1 MRVLP
6 EEDTTISPL
15 QKAHSLAQA
24 LLDKKAQDVVL
35 LDVTQLVDYVD
46 GFLIATATSQPH
58 LDALTDA
65 VTRSAQ
71 ELEMRVLG
79 VEGRGTKSWILIDIG
94 DVLVH
99 LFSGEARGFYDLDGL
114 WCDAARTEFSPEES
128 PEESATG

>member
-1 MRVLP
+1 MRIP
-6 EEDTTISPL
+6 HEEDTTISPL
-15 QKAHSLAQA
+15 QKAQSLAQA

-35 LDVTQLVDYVD
+35 LDVTELVDYVD
-46 GFLIATATSQPH
+46 GFLVATATSQPH

-65 VTRSAQ
+65 VSRAAQ

-99 LFSGEARGFYDLDGL
+99 LFSAEARGFYDLDGL
-114 WCDAARTEFSPEES
+114 WCDASRTEFT
-128 PEESATG
+128 PEESATA